1 MTHVR
6 GVARRYQSLLI
17 KGHMMAVAR
26 ARLVPTEPRHHL
38 SRALSQRLL
47 RLVCAAYVPSA
58 YN

>member
-47 RLVCAAYVPSA
+47 RLTNKAKPYLQ
-58 YN
+58 